1 MADNGSAQSQDTK
14 MWPLPS
20 FHFKVTLGSAGD
32 SNDFTKLKMPGLKK
46 VSDITLKKGIFVSD
60 SQLWKWIGNVNM
72 NIIQRENVTISL
84 LDESHSAVKTWSLT
98 NAWPKKITVEGFKA
112 DGNSVAMETLI
123 LAHEGIQISE

>member
-1 MADNGSAQSQDTK
+1 M
-14 MWPLPS
+14 
-20 FHFKVTLGSAGD
+20 
-32 SNDFTKLKMPGLKK
+32 
-46 VSDITLKKGIFVSD
+46 FVSD

-84 LDESHSAVKTWSLT
+84 LDESHSAVKTWSLI

-123 LAHEGIQISE
+123 LAHEGIQITE